1 MLLQN
6 ALLVSTA
13 VQPFASLL
21 GQADTALNY
30 SFTYFWWTLSLIV
43 NFMALYSSVFML
55 STVLSMPKDAN
66 HLKAFVQHASKG
78 FFKALAL
85 PAFFTVLGAVVA
97 MIAIFTTSWYT
108 PLPWVFWLLFGLTC
122 VFIALL
128 IVCSRKADKARRQ
141 ALGQD

>member
-1 MLLQN
+1 
-6 ALLVSTA
+6 
-13 VQPFASLL
+13 
-21 GQADTALNY
+21 
-30 SFTYFWWTLSLIV
+30 
-43 NFMALYSSVFML
+43 MALYSSVFML
-55 STVLSMPKDAN
+55 STVLAMPKDAN
-66 HLKAFVQHASKG
+66 YLRAFVQNASKG

-85 PAFFTVLGAVVA
+85 PAFFTVLEALVA

-128 IVCSRKADKARRQ
+128 IVCSRKVDKARRQ